1 MIIGIF
7 GGINSLGL
15 LTKKIETSQ
24 NIHDQN
30 TNVVTMLCTLTAKL
44 PQGRRGHRLRIR
56 LQVVYWLHMNS
67 EK

>member
-1 MIIGIF
+1 M
-7 GGINSLGL
+7 
-15 LTKKIETSQ
+15 KKIERSQ

-30 TNVVTMLCTLTAKL
+30 ANVVTMLCTLTTKL
-44 PQGRRGHRLRIR
+44 PQERRGHRLRIR